1 MQEGCW
7 CYSSRVEAGRLKEV
21 YNLLKNT
28 PKATV
33 GDPAAPVSEYRHA
46 RNIVD
51 EKLKQEV
58 NTTFETFRFR
68 GLKQRE
74 GEDFQS
80 FTHRCEVAVDRC
92 WFHKD
97 DRDRH
102 IRDQLVLGTS
112 STATREKALSE
123 NLSLRDL
130 IEKGR
135 GIESKILQQLY
146 QNQAGTNVPSRFS
159 ECAVQEGREVWT

>member
-1 MQEGCW
+1 M
-7 CYSSRVEAGRLKEV
+7 STL
-21 YNLLKNT
+21 
-28 PKATV
+28 
-33 GDPAAPVSEYRHA
+33 YRHT
-46 RNIVD
+46 RNIVV

-92 WFHKD
+92 GFHKD
-97 DRDRH
+97 DRERH

-123 NLSLRDL
+123 NFALRDL

-135 GIESKILQQLY
+135 GIESSKSYSSSIKIKQEPMF
-146 QNQAGTNVPSRFS
+146 QAESVNVLSRMF
-159 ECAVQEGREVWT
+159 GRERAPERP

>member
-1 MQEGCW
+1 MMGLT
-7 CYSSRVEAGRLKEV
+7 EAGDAGRMLGLFISRGGRKAKEV

-28 PKATV
+28 AKATV

-46 RNIVD
+46 RYIVD

-58 NTTFETFRFR
+58 NTTFEIFRFR

-92 WFHKD
+92 GFHKD
-97 DRDRH
+97 DRDRL
-102 IRDQLVLGTS
+102 IRDQLVFG
-112 STATREKALSE
+112 
-123 NLSLRDL
+123 
-130 IEKGR
+130 
-135 GIESKILQQLY
+135 
-146 QNQAGTNVPSRFS
+146 
-159 ECAVQEGREVWT
+159 